1 MVFPYKVGQVVD
13 FQINESMTY
22 QSVKITSCSENY
34 RHEGEWVVMGEFTE
48 MDGYVVFNYDVSVF
62 SGKIHTDDEMAV
74 FDYIERTFG
83 ISV

>member
-13 FQINESMTY
+13 LLINNSMTE

-34 RHEGEWVVMGEFTE
+34 RLEGEWVVMGEFTE
-48 MDGYVVFNYDVSVF
+48 MDGYIVFNYDESVF

>member
-1 MVFPYKVGQVVD
+1 MVFPYKVGQVD
-13 FQINESMTY
+13 YFLIDPNMPLRL
-22 QSVKITSCSENY
+22 VKITSCSENY
-34 RHEGEWVVMGEFTE
+34 RLEGEWVVMGELYE
-48 MDGYVVFNYDVSVF
+48 EDGYVVFNYDESVF